1 MSELVVK
8 SRGRKIN
15 PLSARQARLAAW
27 EAKRAAGLEVK
38 RGRPSKGALVVQA
51 PKEVP
56 MEIFNA
62 MEVSSTKKSKKK

>member
-1 MSELVVK
+1 MSEVVVK

-38 RGRPSKGALVVQA
+38 RGRPSKGAPVVQA